1 MNRRRGHADGG
12 SSLRVVLGESAQSRT
27 LREILDGAGF
37 DVIGQASTPRDLL
50 RLLAATEPD
59 VIVLDA
65 EVSATAALSARD
77 LAPLAGIVVVW
88 PSAVSSS
95 VADRQVTPTRAAFDL
110 PDAVRRAKRPQEA
123 RAAALA
129 PLVAFGRAAD
139 VIPLPV
145 RPRGPWRAREH
156 AFGLVAA
163 SFIIAVAALGLLRT
177 AIDNPNLTRGE
188 GTQSTGQ
195 LPPTTPGSDGENQEP
210 QDLTNVQPQPE
221 LGPFGQ
227 DVLVVNIEPAP
238 LVHSPSKETKPPKDQ
253 QGGDSTDGDG
263 DNGGPGDQGRDPPLN
278 PPQHHRRIPPGNG
291 CDHPPCNGQH
301 IGGIGHAVHGVDGH
315 AVHGANGHAAHGDH
329 GHSVHGDHGKPG
341 K

>member
-37 DVIGQASTPRDLL
+37 DVIGQGSTPRDLL
-50 RLLAATEPD
+50 RLLAVTEPD

-129 PLVAFGRAAD
+129 PVAAFGKAAE
-139 VIPLPV
+139 VIPLPA

-163 SFIIAVAALGLLRT
+163 SFIIAVTALGLLST
-177 AIDNPNLTRGE
+177 AVNNPSLTRGE
-188 GTQSTGQ
+188 GVQSTGQ
-195 LPPTTPGSDGENQEP
+195 LPPTTSGSDGENQEP
-210 QDLTNVQPQPE
+210 QDPTNVEPQPE
-221 LGPFGQ
+221 LPPFGQ
-227 DVLVVNIEPAP
+227 DVLVVNVEPAP
-238 LVHSPSKETKPPKDQ
+238 LVQGLSKETKPPKDHE
-253 QGGDSTDGDG
+253 GGDSTDGGDG
-263 DNGGPGDQGRDPPLN
+263 DNGGPDDQGRDHPQN
-278 PPQHHRRIPPGNG
+278 PPQHHRRVPPGNS
-291 CDHPPCNGQH
+291 CDHRPCNGQH
-301 IGGIGHAVHGVDGH
+301 IGGIGHV
-315 AVHGANGHAAHGDH
+315 VHGADGHPVHGDH
-329 GHSVHGDHGKPG
+329 GHVVGGDHGKPG